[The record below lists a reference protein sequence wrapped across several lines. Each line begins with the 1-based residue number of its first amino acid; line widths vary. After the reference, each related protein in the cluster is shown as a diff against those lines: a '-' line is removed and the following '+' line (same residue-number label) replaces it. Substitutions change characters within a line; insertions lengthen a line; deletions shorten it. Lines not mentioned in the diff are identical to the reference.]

1 MRDEDRLANISEVH
15 EARMPD
21 RMRVILMVAV
31 PIMLI
36 LAMNVLG
43 FQQAKSGQSADRVLE
58 RMAAVGKNFHSFS
71 ALFTQ
76 KKYTALL
83 KEFDAPESGVFMF
96 MRAKDGSALLRQE
109 IKAPGHRVL
118 TIKGGVATLYQ
129 PSLNQATL
137 YNLGKNKDKA
147 EYLALGI
154 GQAPIDLHKTFDIDY
169 QGADTLDGAPCSVL
183 VLKPKDPSTASNLA
197 SITLW
202 IKNSNNL
209 SIQQKLEEPNGDYLL
224 VKFSSEKLNPQ
235 ISESEFVQ
243 KLPKGVEIQ
252 QIR

>member
-1 MRDEDRLANISEVH
+1 
-15 EARMPD
+15 MPN
-21 RMRVILMVAV
+21 RNRPFSFLVVFGLLSLSWSGAGY
-31 PIMLI
+31 PQSKL
-36 LAMNVLG
+36 
-43 FQQAKSGQSADRVLE
+43 GQSPDSVLE
-58 RMAAVGKNFHSFS
+58 RMAAVGRNFHSFS

-83 KEFDAPESGVFMF
+83 KEFDAPESGIFLYV
-96 MRAKDGSALLRQE
+96 RAKDGSAMLRQE
-109 IKAPGHRVL
+109 INAPGHRIL

-129 PSLNQATL
+129 PSLNQAMV

-154 GQAPIDLHKTFDIDY
+154 GQAPLELRKTFDIDY
-169 QGADTLDGAPCSVL
+169 QGIEAVDGAPCSVL
-183 VLKPKDPSTASNLA
+183 ILKPKNPNIASNFA

-202 IKNSNNL
+202 IKNSNSL
-209 SIQQKLEEPNGDYLL
+209 SVQQKLQEPNGDYLL
-224 VKFSSEKLNPQ
+224 VKFSSEKLNARIP
-235 ISESEFVQ
+235 ESEFDP